1 MDLCGARTCRWAI
14 GSIAYPNFPESSAAN
29 AGTTHHIYMNQIDR
43 SPSAVVNRVRSG

>member
-14 GSIAYPNFPESSAAN
+14 DPIAYPNLPESSTTN
-29 AGTTHHIYMNQIDR
+29 AGTTHIYMNQIDQ